1 MSRKYNNQVINIFTT
16 VAGPVDVSSV
26 RCGGDGVVVFK
37 AIDSSTS
44 VTFNVKDGEYLPVMI
59 SEVVSTT
66 VPLLGLS
73 PIGVIIPSVSTP
85 AAPTVT
91 LTAGDGQVSIAWT
104 DGSNG
109 GAEITAHRIYVN
121 GTGML
126 PITSASPYVLT
137 GLANGVDVSIEVTAI
152 NSAGESA
159 RSTASV
165 ASPASAVPFA
175 SVNADGWSVE
185 YSTTPG
191 STNPL
196 DSIAVSQ
203 AGFDDTGAT
212 TTVSET
218 LTATQRV
225 RQVYPNQAS
234 LSSNRVALSSELIS
248 TTTISG
254 VTNNSTLVS
263 PKPIVNWVMTSRV
276 LVGDTVRVGVTGNH
290 WAARSGRPFRAV
302 VFTATDG
309 TTTVTSTVT
318 TMSVSTTGA
327 GDVNAVLAYE
337 TDLNISTL
345 ANPADITINAKVY
358 PWIGVEASVHDSSL
372 NSGHREFSPR
382 LFRRDTAKL
391 AAPNVVYVATGG
403 VDATGYVGTDP
414 VAAAA
419 APCLT
424 YTGAINRAREAL
436 GITSGSLD
444 NLEIRLTEG
453 TWSLSA
459 SATANTTN
467 FCVTVTRA
475 PGAIKA
481 NTILNFGTSNFQ
493 ANVTYLRFKGL
504 NIVRTG
510 AFYLHNG
517 STGFCVIEDCTFNTN
532 GSTGAI
538 AQTGPQFFW
547 NGVVC
552 PAAMANILGPST
564 YSHAMIRGVDS
575 QTSMGFFQGFLVAGS
590 KFVGGS
596 YSATG
601 FSEDNS
607 IIQFCSFRN
616 TPSANATV
624 SISGTVTG
632 FSFSQNLIEV
642 IHTTTSTPALRPSS
656 DGNTNNLTHVLMDN
670 ITLAAGHMQAGRIN
684 GWYDET
690 ALTYRTHTFCRM
702 RNPIVGSI
710 YTKGDVFLGTNGNG
724 TPDPTDAPLHTGN
737 WAQLYAVGFKNVHS
751 LFVQTGTNSLGAGEG
766 QAYGG
771 VGSLIATTQTT
782 PQFSLAAGVNF
793 TDWKATTT
801 NSGTGAAVAGAGG
814 GDYTLPSGSAFLG
827 KVAAADE
834 VFPYDLAGVARS
846 RGAVGA
852 YA

>member
-1 MSRKYNNQVINIFTT
+1 MGLSLSLSLSLSARR
-16 VAGPVDVSSV
+16 AG
-26 RCGGDGVVVFK
+26 GGGVV
-37 AIDSSTS
+37 
-44 VTFNVKDGEYLPVMI
+44 LPF
-59 SEVVSTT
+59 S
-66 VPLLGLS
+66 
-73 PIGVIIPSVSTP
+73 
-85 AAPTVT
+85 
-91 LTAGDGQVSIAWT
+91 
-104 DGSNG
+104 
-109 GAEITAHRIYVN
+109 
-121 GTGML
+121 
-126 PITSASPYVLT
+126 
-137 GLANGVDVSIEVTAI
+137 
-152 NSAGESA
+152 
-159 RSTASV
+159 
-165 ASPASAVPFA
+165 

-185 YSTTPG
+185 YTATPG
-191 STNPL
+191 SLNPL

-203 AGFDDTGAT
+203 AGFDDTGTA

-234 LSSNRVALSSELIS
+234 LASNRVALSGELLS

-290 WAARSGRPFRAV
+290 WAARNGRPFRCV

-327 GDVNAVLAYE
+327 GDVHAVLAYE

-358 PWIGVEASVHDSSL
+358 PWIGVAASVHDSSV

-403 VDATGYVGTDP
+403 VDATGYVGTDATL
-414 VAAAA
+414 AAAS
-419 APCLT
+419 PCLT
-424 YTGAINRAREAL
+424 YTGAINRARTVL
-436 GITSGSLD
+436 GTTSGSLD

-453 TWSLSA
+453 TWALTA
-459 SATANTTN
+459 NATANTTS

-475 PGAIKA
+475 PGAVKA
-481 NTILNFGTSNFQ
+481 NTILNFGAANYQ

-504 NIVRTG
+504 NIVRAG

-517 STGFCVIEDCTFNTN
+517 STGFCVVEDCTFNTN
-532 GSTGAI
+532 GFTGAI
-538 AQTGPQFFW
+538 AQTGPLFFW

-552 PAAMANILGPST
+552 PAAMSNILGPST
-564 YSHAMIRGVDS
+564 YSHAMTRGVDAQS
-575 QTSMGFFQGFLVAGS
+575 TVGFFQGFLILGS
-590 KFVGGS
+590 KFNGGV

-624 SISGTVTG
+624 QLNGTLTG
-632 FSFSQNLIEV
+632 FSFSQNLLEV

-656 DGNTNNLTHVLMDN
+656 DNNTNNLTHVLFDN
-670 ITLAAGHMQAGRIN
+670 NTVASGHFQVGRYN
-684 GWYDET
+684 AFYDET
-690 ALTYRTHTFCRM
+690 ALTYRTHSFCRV
-702 RNPIVGSI
+702 RNSVFGSL
-710 YTKGDVFLGTNGNG
+710 YNKGDVFLGTNGNG
-724 TPDPTDAPLHTGN
+724 TPNPTDAPLHIGN
-737 WAQLYAVGFKNVHS
+737 WAQLYGVGWKNNQM
-751 LFVQTGTNSLGAGEG
+751 LFAQSGTNTLGDNEG
-766 QAYGG
+766 VAYGG
-771 VGSLIATTQTT
+771 LGSTWAASNLT
-782 PQFSLAAGVNF
+782 PTVALTAGVNF

-801 NSGTGAAVAGAGG
+801 NSGTGAAIAGVGG
-814 GDYTLPSGSAFLG
+814 GTYTLPSGSALLA

-834 VFPYDLAGVARS
+834 VFPFDLAGAARS